1 MRQSN
6 TTWPLAFILA
16 IGAQTASG
24 HQAELPND
32 RGPLA
37 PGSLSGLADRGLQG
51 SGSAASGGRIQR
63 LIDGDRVVQFFPNFR
78 NCITGSWKNC

>member
-24 HQAELPND
+24 HQTELVND

-37 PGSLSGLADRGLQG
+37 PGSLSGLADRGLQD
-51 SGSAASGGRIQR
+51 STASGARIQR